1 VFSVRSSD
9 PERSRG
15 SAGEKKMERWHEV
28 VKKQW
33 ENEPKREG
41 FPPFNGVLRL
51 ASSLYGLG
59 VKLRFFSSRYM
70 KKRSLPGFVVSV
82 GNLTVGG
89 TGKTPAT
96 RMLAEWA
103 SEEGHRVAVLS
114 RGYGGRYDKT
124 LEVSDSNGLLAGPE
138 EAGDEPY
145 LLANNLPG
153 VPVILSKKRYTAGLL
168 AHKKYDTDIYILD
181 DGFQHI
187 SLERDLDLVLMDA
200 SNPFGN
206 EQLLPCGPLREPVD
220 HLARADAFMLTRSN
234 EESSAKE
241 SIALLKDRFPDKPV
255 FQSDHIPDSVVIPN
269 KNEVHAPGFLE
280 GKRVIAF
287 AGIAT
292 PDRFRETIIN
302 LGAEP
307 VFFKAFGDHHA
318 FQTVELLKLITQK
331 ESLKADYLLTTEKDW
346 VRIEG
351 PLTEYPDLS
360 YLTIRLALKSDKNRF
375 FQLIK
380 DKIRSS

>member
-41 FPPFNGVLRL
+41 FPPFNRVLQL

-59 VKLRFFSSRYM
+59 VKLRFFSCRYM

-103 SEEGHRVAVLS
+103 SKEGFRVAVLS

-187 SLERDLDLVLMDA
+187 SLERDFDLVLLDA

-206 EQLLPCGPLREPVD
+206 EQLLPGGPLREPVD

-287 AGIAT
+287 AGIAA

-307 VFFKAFGDHHA
+307 VFFKAF
-318 FQTVELLKLITQK
+318 
-331 ESLKADYLLTTEKDW
+331 
-346 VRIEG
+346 
-351 PLTEYPDLS
+351 
-360 YLTIRLALKSDKNRF
+360 
-375 FQLIK
+375 
-380 DKIRSS
+380 

>member
-1 VFSVRSSD
+1 
-9 PERSRG
+9 
-15 SAGEKKMERWHEV
+15 MERWHEV

-33 ENEPKREG
+33 EIEPKDKGPSRLDV
-41 FPPFNGVLRL
+41 FLRF

-59 VKLRFFSSRYM
+59 VKLRLFSSLYL

-103 SEEGHRVAVLS
+103 SREGHRVAVLS
-114 RGYGGRYDKT
+114 RGYGRRYENKT
-124 LEVSDSNGLLAGPE
+124 LEVSDVNGILTGPE

-153 VPVILSKKRYTAGLL
+153 VPVILSKKRYKAGRL
-168 AHKKYDTDIYILD
+168 AHSKYDTDIFILD
-181 DGFQHI
+181 DGFQHV
-187 SLERDLDLVLMDA
+187 SLERDLDLVLLDA

-206 EQLLPCGPLREPVD
+206 EQLLPGGPLREPVD
-220 HLARADAFMLTRSN
+220 HLDRADAFMLTRSR
-234 EESSAKE
+234 EQSSTEK
-241 SIALLKDRFPDKPV
+241 SIALLKDKFPDKPV
-255 FQSDHIPDSVVIPN
+255 FQSEHIPDSVIIPN
-269 KNEVHAPGFLE
+269 KNEIHPPGFLE
-280 GKRVIAF
+280 GKRVVAF
-287 AGIAT
+287 AGIAA
-292 PDRFRETIIN
+292 PDRFRETIID

-307 VFFKAFGDHHA
+307 VFFKAFGDHHS
-318 FQTVELLKLITQK
+318 FRTVDLLKLMSQK
-331 ESLKADYLLTTEKDW
+331 ESLKADCLLTTEKDW

-360 YLTIRLALKSDKNRF
+360 YLTIRLVLKSDENRF

-380 DKIRSS
+380 EKLRSS

>member
-1 VFSVRSSD
+1 
-9 PERSRG
+9 
-15 SAGEKKMERWHEV
+15 MERWHEV

-33 ENEPKREG
+33 ESEPENEG
-41 FPPFNGVLRL
+41 FPPFNGVLRI

-59 VKLRFFSSRYM
+59 VKLRFFSCRYM

-103 SEEGHRVAVLS
+103 SKEGHRVAVLS
-114 RGYGGRYDKT
+114 RGYGRRHENKT
-124 LEVSDSNGLLAGPE
+124 LEVSDVNGILAGPE

-153 VPVILSKKRYTAGLL
+153 VPVILSKKRYKAGLL
-168 AHKKYDTDIYILD
+168 AHKKYDTDIYIMD

-187 SLERDLDLVLMDA
+187 TLERDLDLVLMDA

-206 EQLLPCGPLREPVD
+206 EQLLPGGPLREPVD
-220 HLARADAFMLTRSN
+220 HLARADVFMLTRSGG
-234 EESSAKE
+234 ESSAKE
-241 SIALLKDRFPDKPV
+241 SMAFLKDKFPDKPV
-255 FQSDHIPDSVVIPN
+255 FQSNHIPDRVVLPN

-280 GKRVIAF
+280 GKRVVAF
-287 AGIAT
+287 AGIAA
-292 PDRFRETIIN
+292 PDRFRETIID
-302 LGAEP
+302 LGAEL

-331 ESLKADYLLTTEKDW
+331 ESLKADCLLTTEKDW

-351 PLTEYPDLS
+351 PLKEYPDLS
-360 YLTIRLALKSDKNRF
+360 YLTIRLTLKSDENRF

-380 DKIRSS
+380 DRIRSS